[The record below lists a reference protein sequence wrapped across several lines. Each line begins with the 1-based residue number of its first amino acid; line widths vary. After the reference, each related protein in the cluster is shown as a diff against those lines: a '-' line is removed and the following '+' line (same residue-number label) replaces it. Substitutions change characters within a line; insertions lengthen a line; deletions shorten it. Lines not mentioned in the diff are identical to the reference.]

1 MNRLKKDKLA
11 QSQRET
17 EDQKDKEKNDG
28 KMVAALDNGC
38 DSVGR
43 VVASDTRSP
52 RFECTLRWN
61 FTMNIPNLLLKR
73 T

>member
-28 KMVAALDNGC
+28 KMVAALDNGW

-43 VVASDTRSP
+43 VVASDTRGP
-52 RFECTLRWN
+52 RF
-61 FTMNIPNLLLKR
+61 
-73 T
+73 